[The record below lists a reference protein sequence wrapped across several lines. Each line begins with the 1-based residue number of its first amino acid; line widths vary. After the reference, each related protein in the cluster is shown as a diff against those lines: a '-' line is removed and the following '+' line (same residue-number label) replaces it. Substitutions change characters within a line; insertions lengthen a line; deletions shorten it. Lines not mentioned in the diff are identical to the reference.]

1 MSVARNRYVAGAGR
15 TVYEP
20 QYVPESSGPSLLSWL
35 VTKLIALILLFGAS
49 GLLYHVAA
57 SDGFRIERVVVV
69 GSQLVPSAEIE
80 RTAAVEGLNIFWV
93 REEEVGHRLQG
104 IAAIQSA
111 RARTVLP
118 DRLEVRIVER
128 APVAVWQNGGMSYL
142 VDAEGRVL
150 QVTDK
155 AVALPTIRDVGSQP
169 VKLGDTVD
177 RAALTTMFRLQQLL
191 PRVAGLTPRE
201 LEYGLDTGVTVVSD
215 AGPRVRFGEDDD
227 LEWQVSALV
236 AVRRELER
244 SGQRPELI
252 DMRFKDRP
260 YVR

>member
-1 MSVARNRYVAGAGR
+1 MSIARNRFVASAGR
-15 TVYEP
+15 DTLLPHDAPEP
-20 QYVPESSGPSLLSWL
+20 AGPSLRSWV
-35 VTKLIALILLFGAS
+35 VTKLLALILLFGAS

-57 SDGFRIERVVVV
+57 SDDFRIGRVVVV

-80 RTAAVEGLNIFWV
+80 HTAAVAGLNIFWV
-93 REEEVGHRLQG
+93 REEEVGHRLQA
-104 IAAIQSA
+104 IAAVQSA
-111 RARTVLP
+111 RVRTVLP

-150 QVTDK
+150 QATDK

-169 VKLGDTVD
+169 VQLGGSVD
-177 RAALTTMFRLQQLL
+177 RAALTTMFRLQQVL
-191 PRVAGLTPRE
+191 PPVAGITLRE

-215 AGPRVRFGEDDD
+215 SGPRVRFGSDEDLD
-227 LEWQVSALV
+227 WQVKVLV
-236 AVRRELER
+236 AVRRDLEQR
-244 SGQRPELI
+244 GKRPELI
-252 DMRFKDRP
+252 DVRFKDRP